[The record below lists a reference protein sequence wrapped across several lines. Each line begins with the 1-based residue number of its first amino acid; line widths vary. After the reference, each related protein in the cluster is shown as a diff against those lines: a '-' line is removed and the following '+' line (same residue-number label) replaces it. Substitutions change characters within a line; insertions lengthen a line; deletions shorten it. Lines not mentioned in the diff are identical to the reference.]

1 MIFAL
6 VRVLVRFSG
15 EGGSGEDEPADDA
28 TLNLEDLLVRLAGV
42 GAAAAGSFLV
52 SSSTLALLARL
63 RVWRRVAGVGGGS
76 GGT

>member
-1 MIFAL
+1 MTFAL

-15 EGGSGEDEPADDA
+15 EGGSGEDEPADEA
-28 TLNLEDLLVRLAGV
+28 TLNLEDLLVLLAGV
-42 GAAAAGSFLV
+42 DAAAGSFLV